1 MRIAVCDDEK
11 RFIADFTAIVNK
23 LYRSLDLVTDVF
35 SDGNQL
41 LKNFMTRQYDIVFLD
56 IEMPEID
63 GITLAKR
70 IRAMNENV
78 CIVFLTGHV
87 EYAIKGY
94 EVNAL
99 RYLTKPATEQSIS
112 EVINYVIE
120 RMNSRKYLWIKNP
133 EGEYRV
139 MLSDIIFIE
148 SQDQKIVVNTLSG
161 SLEQRGKL
169 NDYEERLRGE
179 GFFRI
184 HRSYLVALSKVVGI
198 SGRDVTMANGFV
210 LPVGRTKENEFR
222 NALIALVNKE
232 AF

>member
-11 RFIADFTAIVNK
+11 RFVADFTSIVNK
-23 LYRSLDLVTDVF
+23 LYRSLDLITDEY

-41 LKNFMTRQYDIVFLD
+41 LKSFLTRQYDIVFLD
-56 IEMPEID
+56 IEMPGID
-63 GITLAKR
+63 GITLAKK

-112 EVINYVIE
+112 EVINYVIN
-120 RMNSRKYLWIKNP
+120 RMNSQKYLWIKNP

-148 SQDQKIVVNTLSG
+148 SQDQKIVVNTLAG

-169 NDYEERLRGE
+169 NDYEDRLKAE

-184 HRSYLVALSKVVGI
+184 HRSYLVSLSKVVGI
-198 SGRDVTMANGFV
+198 SGRDVRMADGSV
-210 LPVGRTKENEFR
+210 LPAGRTKENEFR

-232 AF
+232 SF